1 MNEKSAYR
9 MVYAI
14 FPQRKRAS
22 VKKTNMAEGVWRICT
37 KKTVNSVNVNEFFR
51 WLEICRRRG
60 CGNAACGRKMKQS
73 GWCDRSETKKEECV

>member
-1 MNEKSAYR
+1 MPFFHRESG
-9 MVYAI
+9 
-14 FPQRKRAS
+14 QRGT
-22 VKKTNMAEGVWRICT
+22 KTNMAEEVWRICT

-73 GWCDRSETKKEECV
+73 GWCDRPETKKEECV